1 MFRVRA
7 LLGLGFGAAVV
18 LHACS
23 VYDESL
29 LEGSKPVPKELWGS
43 GVGWWSKTRKDGC
56 ISAGFP
62 TVEDRPK
69 NTPAGDVGDL
79 YFALSSMALGS
90 LDRKGEAT
98 DGAWKSLGFD
108 LDGLCTLSPTCES
121 SDPSF
126 ACDPQSAMPGD
137 GDYCRD
143 NTFGKLEADTIALQG
158 LGKEFGLSNDAFN
171 CALCRGD
178 YNFMFR
184 ISGWNG
190 EPNDS
195 NVRLDLYPSPG
206 IETPQTSWK
215 CDLNAPL
222 GSWKSNPCWT
232 ETDRFTIQT
241 KSTQGTPSATE
252 LPGAVLNDPSAY
264 VRDGYIVGL
273 LPENTLFWFPG
284 KSAALAF
291 PLKLQRGIVV
301 GKLVKDGESY
311 RIEDGT
317 IAGRARGQDLIEA
330 FESLGLCAGHP
341 LFSLANTQLGLS
353 SDVLWTGNNSD
364 EAACDSISVG
374 IGFDARVAAFAGIE
388 LPPSTLPGC
397 PAGDGGTDAATEAG
411 SDAGADASSDAA
423 TDSGGKDGAADS
435 AQD

>member
-1 MFRVRA
+1 MIRVRA
-7 LLGLGFGAAVV
+7 LLALGFGGAVV

-29 LEGSKPVPKELWGS
+29 LVGSKPVSKDLWGS
-43 GVGWWSKTRKDGC
+43 GIGWWSKTRADGC
-56 ISAGFP
+56 ISAGMP
-62 TVEDRPK
+62 RAEDRPT
-69 NTPAGDVGDL
+69 NTAAGEIGDL

-98 DGAWKSLGFD
+98 EGAWKTLGFD
-108 LDGLCTLSPTCES
+108 LDGLCTLSPTCKS
-121 SDPSF
+121 SDPTFS
-126 ACDPQSAMPGD
+126 CEPQSAMPAD

-178 YNFMFR
+178 YNFLFR

-206 IETPQTSWK
+206 IEAAPTSWQ
-215 CDLNAPL
+215 CDLEAPL
-222 GSWKSNPCWT
+222 GSWKSNSCWT
-232 ETDRFTIQT
+232 EADKFTIQT
-241 KSTQGTPSATE
+241 KSTQGTPSAAG
-252 LPGAVLNDPSAY
+252 LGPALLNDPSAY
-264 VRDGYIVGL
+264 VREGYIVGL
-273 LPENTLFWFPG
+273 LPENTLFWFPA

-291 PLKLQRGIVV
+291 PLKLQRGVVV

-317 IAGRARGQDLIEA
+317 IAGRARGQDLLEA

-341 LFSLANTQLGLS
+341 LFSLATTQLGLS
-353 SDVLWTGNNSD
+353 SDVLYTGINSD

-374 IGFDARVAAFAGIE
+374 IGFDARAASFSGTERA
-388 LPPSTLPGC
+388 PSDLPGC
-397 PAGDGGTDAATEAG
+397 PTG
-411 SDAGADASSDAA
+411 DAGADSGSDGGTEGGADAAAEAGGSDAA
-423 TDSGGKDGAADS
+423 PDSAAD
-435 AQD
+435 